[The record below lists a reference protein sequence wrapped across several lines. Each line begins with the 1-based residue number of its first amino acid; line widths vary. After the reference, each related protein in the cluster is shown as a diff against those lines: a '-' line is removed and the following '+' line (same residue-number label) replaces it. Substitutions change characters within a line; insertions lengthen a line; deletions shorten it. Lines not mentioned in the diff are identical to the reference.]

1 MKNANK
7 MMVRKGILAG
17 LIALICISSISAFA
31 VSSDYWG
38 GHSLQLNPGE
48 TKEFSL
54 TLQNLVGTSD
64 LRVKAIVTSGSAILE
79 LVDPSNVYVVPAGEK
94 KNVNFKAT
102 MPIDSKPGQAYNVK
116 IDFSE
121 MRDSSSGEFGFGTAI
136 GQNFDIIT
144 MLPPEQEPTGVNK
157 NFILLIIIGIA
168 LIVIT
173 ILILKKTKKRKPHK
187 KIKSHKKRK
196 R

>member
-1 MKNANK
+1 MKNVNE
-7 MMVRKGILAG
+7 MMVRTGILAG
-17 LIALICISSISAFA
+17 LIILICISNISAFA

-64 LRVKAIVTSGSAILE
+64 LRVKAIVTSGSAILK
-79 LVDPSNVYVVPAGEK
+79 LADPSNVYLIPAGEK
-94 KNVNFKAT
+94 KNVNFKAI
-102 MPIDSKPGQAYNVK
+102 MPIDAKPGQTYNVK

-136 GQNFDIIT
+136 GQNFDVVA
-144 MLPPEQEPTGVNK
+144 MLPPEQKPTGVNK
-157 NFILLIIIGIA
+157 NLMFAIIIGVA
-168 LIVIT
+168 LIAII
-173 ILILKKTKKRKPHK
+173 ILVLKKSKKRKPHK